1 MKTIGLIGG
10 MSCESSAQYYHLI
23 NQMVRERLGGFHSA
37 ISLMYSLN
45 FADIELMQRTGDWEQ
60 ATELMIDAAKRL
72 QVAGAE
78 CVLLCS
84 NTMNKTAQDVAAA
97 IDIPLIHIVD
107 VTAQAIMSK
116 GLESVGLLGTMFTM
130 EQDFWRGRLARSFD
144 LNVLIPDETDRAFVH
159 NVIYDELCQG
169 KINPSSKEEYLNII
183 NRLAENGAQGII
195 LGCTEIPLLV
205 RPGDVDVELF
215 DTTAIHATAAVDFAL
230 T

>member
-23 NQMVRERLGGFHSA
+23 NQMVRERLGSLHSA
-37 ISLMYSLN
+37 PSLMYSLD
-45 FADIELMQRTGDWEQ
+45 FADIEQMQHTGDWVR
-60 ATELMIDAAKRL
+60 ATELMIDAAQHL
-72 QVAGAE
+72 QAGGAD

-84 NTMNKTAQDVAAA
+84 NTMNKTAQDVEAA
-97 IDIPLIHIVD
+97 IDIPVIHIVD
-107 VTAQAIMSK
+107 VTAKAIMST
-116 GLESVGLLGTMFTM
+116 GLTTVGLLGTRFTM
-130 EQDFWRGRLARSFD
+130 EDDFYVGKLSGKFG
-144 LNVLIPDETDRAFVH
+144 LKVLIPDETDRAFVH

-169 KINPSSKEEYLNII
+169 KINPSSKEGYLSII
-183 NRLAENGAQGII
+183 NRLADNGAQGVI